1 MHVCMNVC
9 MYIYLYVYMFSSVL
23 ACEQRGEK

>member
-1 MHVCMNVC
+1 MHVCKNVC

-23 ACEQRGEK
+23 ACEQRGVK